1 MTSNIL
7 VCVWVNFQMSTSPV
21 FYLKCSNIKMA
32 SSAYHMKAH
41 CEFSGTSSEDSN
53 RYRVKRSLNCKQEAC
68 FTFPQ
73 SSFFLVWVSQTLANL
88 WSWGIYNSIKCQK
101 YGILSYQWLSD
112 EQYVVLYRYSRKGIF
127 HTLYSEYWGSLIC
140 SLSPLVQHCVL
151 ANIRISNK
159 NKVNDEG

>member
-101 YGILSYQWLSD
+101 YGILSYHDCLMNSTWCCIGIAGEGYSIPCTLSSGD
-112 EQYVVLYRYSRKGIF
+112 L
-127 HTLYSEYWGSLIC
+127 
-140 SLSPLVQHCVL
+140 
-151 ANIRISNK
+151 
-159 NKVNDEG
+159 